1 MTIPSE
7 ILALIDRLYQELNE
21 TEQELISGL
30 NRVRPLLSI
39 FPDNNLL
46 MGYFSYFNNVLFF
59 IDSSRRRIQSII
71 ETIEPAD
78 AQEEL
83 IQEAGEDLGEQLGRV
98 IEAKMGV
105 RRIMDTLEEL
115 P

>member
-7 ILALIDRLYQELNE
+7 IIALIDRLHQELNE
-21 TEQELISGL
+21 TEQELIRGL

-59 IDSSRRRIQSII
+59 IDSARRGIQATI
-71 ETIEPAD
+71 ETIEPED
-78 AQEEL
+78 IKEEL

-105 RRIMDTLEEL
+105 RRIMNTLEEL